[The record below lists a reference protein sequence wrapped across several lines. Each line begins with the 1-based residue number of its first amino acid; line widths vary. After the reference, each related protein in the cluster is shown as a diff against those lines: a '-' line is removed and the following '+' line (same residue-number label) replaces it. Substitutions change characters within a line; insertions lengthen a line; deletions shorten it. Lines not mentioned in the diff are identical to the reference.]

1 MIDALNPA
9 VADAKYLV
17 VNILHVT
24 ADILYVSPS
33 MLNTVADILY
43 LPLNTLCPIVDALH
57 AMAGKERMRGWVFLR
72 FMFVLFQGSVEDGLE
87 V

>member
-1 MIDALNPA
+1 MINALNPA
-9 VADAKYLV
+9 VTDAKYLV

-24 ADILYVSPS
+24 VDILYVSPS

-43 LPLNTLCPIVDALH
+43 LPLNTLCPIVDTLH
-57 AMAGKERMRGWVFLR
+57 AMAGKERMCGWVFLC
-72 FMFVLFQGSVEDGLE
+72 FMFVLFQGSVKDGLE

>member
-24 ADILYVSPS
+24 
-33 MLNTVADILY
+33 ADILY